1 MRLRNPKSLI
11 ACALVLILPI
21 KDMLLGPHISVF
33 YYFELIMSP
42 VAAVYCFWHAFKGRR
57 ALLGRSELHTSLM
70 LAVLSLGLA
79 VGLTFTWPR
88 YHYRAAEISVA
99 ILFSAA
105 AVFFFCAAFREQHLT
120 TTQDQ
125 S

>member
-21 KDMLLGPHISVF
+21 KDTLLGPHVSAF
-33 YYFELIMSP
+33 YYFNLIICP
-42 VAAVYCFWHAFKGRR
+42 VVAVCCFWHAIKGRR

-88 YHYRAAEISVA
+88 YHYRAAEVSVA
-99 ILFSAA
+99 VLFSAA
-105 AVFFFCAAFREQHLT
+105 AVFFFWAALRERHLT
-120 TTQDQ
+120 TAQDP